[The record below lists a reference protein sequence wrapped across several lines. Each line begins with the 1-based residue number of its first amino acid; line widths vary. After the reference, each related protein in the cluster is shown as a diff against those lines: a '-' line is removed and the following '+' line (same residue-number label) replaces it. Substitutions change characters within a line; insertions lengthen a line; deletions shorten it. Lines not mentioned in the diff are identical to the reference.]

1 MIKLALTQI
10 LHHLQTTGNKEHQH
24 KGSSHCGDDLR
35 VRRHGLGHSASI
47 WLVLLFTRGLSHLL
61 QCRMVRAIVQRHQL
75 QRDYIHNHVFN
86 THSHHCRC
94 QYKTSP
100 NCIYELLISFFSRVK
115 LLNNIYSVY

>member
-1 MIKLALTQI
+1 MIKSHLKQI
-10 LHHLQTTGNKEHQH
+10 LHHLQTTVNKEHQH
-24 KGSSHCGDDLR
+24 KGSSHGRDDLR
-35 VRRHGLGHSASI
+35 VWRHGLGHSASI
-47 WLVLLFTRGLSHLL
+47 RLVLLFARGLSHLL

-100 NCIYELLISFFSRVK
+100 NCITQIS
-115 LLNNIYSVY
+115 YH